1 MWFQS
6 SADKLNKQLESQL
19 SELNNKLDATQLF
32 SCPFHFP
39 SSPRLVYHTD
49 HPPVWLQSSADK
61 LNKQLESQLSELN
74 NKLDVTQRELNDVTA
89 AKNHA
94 QSDVTD
100 LSRQLEEAENE
111 VSQLSRAKQALTKKF
126 DEAKSTADNE
136 AQAKSKLSAELRNAQ
151 VLSCLVFSH
160 LRSASLRQPLLL
172 SSQNV
177 PLSQIFPFL
186 PRDAMH
192 PRY

>member
-1 MWFQS
+1 
-6 SADKLNKQLESQL
+6 
-19 SELNNKLDATQLF
+19 
-32 SCPFHFP
+32 
-39 SSPRLVYHTD
+39 
-49 HPPVWLQSSADK
+49 
-61 LNKQLESQLSELN
+61 LESQLSELN

-151 VLSCLVFSH
+151 VLSCLV
-160 LRSASLRQPLLL
+160 LSLAIFDLLL
-172 SSQNV
+172 FDNLFYSRLRTFLFHKSFHFYRAMVCIRGTSHGSVSVRLSVCPSQVGVLLKRLNV
-177 PLSQIFPFL
+177 GSHKIRPHDSPGTLVF
-186 PRDAMH
+186 
-192 PRY
+192 